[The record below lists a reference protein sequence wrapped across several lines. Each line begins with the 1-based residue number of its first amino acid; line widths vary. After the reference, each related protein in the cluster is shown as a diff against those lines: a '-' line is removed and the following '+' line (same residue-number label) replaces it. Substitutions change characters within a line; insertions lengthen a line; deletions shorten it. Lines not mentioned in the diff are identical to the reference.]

1 MPVARGGDQKRQI
14 LDLLTSAHAAENM
27 IENVDARTVGILDA
41 HAHLRT
47 QIPEIL
53 LALPVAK
60 DAVNL
65 SLVLDIKLEDGRHSQ
80 QHIATH
86 CSTLQHTAAHCIT
99 LQHIAV

>member
-1 MPVARGGDQKRQI
+1 MPVARGGDHKKEI
-14 LDLLTSAHAAENM
+14 LDLLTSTHAAENV
-27 IENVDARTVGILDA
+27 IENVDARTDGILDA

-47 QIPEIL
+47 RIPEML
-53 LALPVAK
+53 LGLPVAK